1 MCHLCRARRL
11 SLTPPVQVTDHSTM
25 FAEMGMEGVDST
37 LGIAGQRTSGAA
49 VRHGLSDLAAPHC
62 PPLPPVAEC

>member
-1 MCHLCRARRL
+1 
-11 SLTPPVQVTDHSTM
+11 M